1 MMADDVADDGS
12 SSARPRTGDRWIMR
26 WAHYTAH
33 ALGVRLPRSAVV
45 SAGLMPPRV
54 HCWSDTLRDARAV
67 TPGSV
72 VPVNLNGVIATS
84 GMYRRDVGKSE
95 GKWEPSAAGGSRSA
109 ERVDSVL

>member
-1 MMADDVADDGS
+1 MGS
-12 SSARPRTGDRWIMR
+12 LYSARVG
-26 WAHYTAH
+26 
-33 ALGVRLPRSAVV
+33 GSAPAERRGERRVDA
-45 SAGLMPPRV
+45 SERV

-95 GKWEPSAAGGSRSA
+95 GKWEPSAAREPFG
-109 ERVDSVL
+109 